1 MSTISKENTMKGLI
15 LVSDASLASSVT
27 GLEGLRPLLGRPFAL
42 HVLEQVVSTGIKEI
56 DVILDTPRP
65 LDYERAFG
73 NGERYGVTLRYHLVR
88 DPGRPGPHLRRFR
101 DARLLALGHRL
112 VNAAQLLQ
120 GADRVCAAPAVWCS
134 DLAETPS
141 WSGWAVLP
149 PDVLN
154 ELPEDMDLEGLGDW
168 MVAWGQSG
176 GGVAEVASPF
186 SADDPARLIDAQR
199 RAFSADFLQMRGTL
213 LPGGIRLG
221 RAVAIDPTARLIGP
235 VFLGD
240 QVRVGAGAVIGP
252 NAFVGAGAVIGRHTV
267 LRDAIVTRRTC
278 VGERLDIE
286 NAIASGA
293 GLVHAGHAAELR
305 VSDPF
310 ILSPMN
316 RPLVAIRDWAQRA
329 VALVLL
335 LAGAPAAVLGRLIIR
350 SRARPARPSITPTAL
365 DFLTRVWPALPAVIR
380 GRTALIGRE
389 NGLAP
394 IEDDLPVG
402 WTERLGA
409 LRPGLLSSAQV
420 DGDRSAIVRHLSDL
434 TFGATPSANADIR
447 LVGRYLLSLAVHSA
461 RLGRARL
468 IRRPRAWA
476 MPAAARIRN

>member
-1 MSTISKENTMKGLI
+1 MKGLI
-15 LVSDASLASSVT
+15 LVSDASPASSVA

-73 NGERYGVTLRYHLVR
+73 TGERYGVTLRYHLVR

-101 DARLLALGHRL
+101 DARLLALAHRI
-112 VNAAQLLQ
+112 VNASQLLRA
-120 GADRVCAAPAVWCS
+120 ADGVSALPAVWCS
-134 DLAETPS
+134 DLASAPS
-141 WSGWAVLP
+141 WSGWAVVP

-154 ELPEDMDLEGLGDW
+154 ELPEDTDLEGLGQW
-168 MVAWGQSG
+168 IVAWGQSG
-176 GGVAEVASPF
+176 GGVTEVSAPF

-213 LPGGIRLG
+213 LPGDIRLG

-240 QVRVGAGAVIGP
+240 QVRVGAGAVLGP

-316 RPLVAIRDWAQRA
+316 RPLVEVRDWTQRA
-329 VALVLL
+329 LALGLL
-335 LAGAPAAVLGRLIIR
+335 LVGAPAAALSRLLIR
-350 SRARPARPSITPTAL
+350 SRTRSALRPSVTPTAL

-389 NGLAP
+389 NVPAP
-394 IEDDLPVG
+394 VGDDLPVG
-402 WTERLGA
+402 WTERLAA
-409 LRPGLLSSAQV
+409 LKPGLLSSALV

-434 TFGATPSANADIR
+434 TFGATPSPKADVR
-447 LVGRYLLSLAVHSA
+447 LVGRYLLSLAAHSA

-468 IRRPRAWA
+468 FRKPRAWA